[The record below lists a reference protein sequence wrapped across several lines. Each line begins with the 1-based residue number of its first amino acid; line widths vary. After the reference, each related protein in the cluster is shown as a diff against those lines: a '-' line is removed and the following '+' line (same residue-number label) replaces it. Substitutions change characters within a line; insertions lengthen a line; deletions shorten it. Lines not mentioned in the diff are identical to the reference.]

1 MLAYLIFRRFETQI
15 VTNMTY
21 KKHAI
26 DFRIRWAW
34 HSISRLYN
42 DSAKKHQATTST
54 AFAILNIEKEGILST
69 QLGPKMGMESR
80 SLTRTLKNMFDRGL
94 IRKKT
99 DPKDRRKVQLFL
111 TKKGINLRK
120 IASENVKTF
129 NERVFTKINEQDLE
143 SFNKVMQAVN
153 ETIEEL
159 KHENN

>member
-1 MLAYLIFRRFETQI
+1 
-15 VTNMTY
+15 
-21 KKHAI
+21 
-26 DFRIRWAW
+26 
-34 HSISRLYN
+34 
-42 DSAKKHQATTST
+42 
-54 AFAILNIEKEGILST
+54 
-69 QLGPKMGMESR
+69 MGMESR

-94 IRKKT
+94 IRKQT

-129 NERVFTKINEQDLE
+129 NERVFTKISEQDLE
-143 SFNKVMQAVN
+143 SFNRVMQAVN